1 MINVSVITIGNETL
15 ITKRLHKKLQTDEGT
30 VLSESIQLVAELK
43 KQLKLHGV
51 TYQDIAKALSLT
63 EGSVKRLFAQGSQL
77 SLDRLEQIC
86 QLIGLEMAEL
96 FRLASRASQQLM
108 SLEWRQEEQLVAD
121 KGLLLVAVCVVNGY
135 KFEQIV
141 EQYCFSETELIQ
153 MLAHLDRLKVIELLP
168 GNRIRLKISPSF
180 SWLAG
185 GPIQQFFQQQVQAE
199 FFKSNFTQ
207 PDEKLLMATGLM
219 SIPSNQ
225 KLQQRLHKLVQEFY
239 STCQQDDDLDMEQR
253 HGTSMIVA
261 IRRWNFP
268 LFDQLENKSS
278 DPK

>member
-1 MINVSVITIGNETL
+1 M
-15 ITKRLHKKLQTDEGT
+15 
-30 VLSESIQLVAELK
+30 SESILLIAELK

-63 EGSVKRLFAQGSQL
+63 EGSVKRLFAQGNNL

-96 FRLASRASQQLM
+96 FRLASRSSQQLM
-108 SLEWRQEEQLVAD
+108 SLEWQQEEQLVAD

-168 GNRIRLKISPSF
+168 GNRIKLRISPSF

-239 STCQQDDDLDMEQR
+239 STCQRDDGLDMDQR

-268 LFDQLENKSS
+268 LFDQLENKPSAS
-278 DPK
+278 K